1 MKKEELEAILR
12 NGIDELDLGPIEESL
27 HAVATERK
35 LPVLAL
41 GQCTIRIEES
51 SPALLALLERAAD
64 GEPLAEDE
72 NMLLFRG
79 LYILGGARVDQ
90 AYRPLLRLLRRPWNE
105 LDYLLGDAITESLAS
120 IAAGVFDGDAE
131 PLFELALDAS
141 IDGYIREALLGA
153 ATFLT
158 WKGLI
163 ERERM
168 QRVLVQ
174 FYQERLAADDDQAWI
189 GWLQA
194 IALLGLRDLAPLVRA
209 AWDEGRVPPDLLER
223 SEFEQEL
230 VEAEQRPD
238 DIDRFSLF
246 HFGYIEDVV
255 EALKWTDYAEDAD
268 QDGLFGEEDQF
279 GEDLFAVDHL
289 PTEPVRNPLRH
300 VGRNDPCPCGSGKKA
315 KKCCLARQD

>member
-268 QDGLFGEEDQF
+268 QDGPFGEEDQF

>member
-1 MKKEELEAILR
+1 MKKEELEAILS
-12 NGIDELDLGPIEESL
+12 NGINELDLGPIEESL

-51 SPALLALLERAAD
+51 SSALLALLKQAAD
-64 GEPLAEDE
+64 GEALAEDE
-72 NMLLFRG
+72 EMLLFRG
-79 LYILGGARVDQ
+79 LYILGSARVSQ
-90 AYRPLLRLLRRPWNE
+90 AYRPLLRLLRRPQNE

-189 GWLQA
+189 GWLEA

-209 AWDEGRVPPDLLER
+209 AWDEGRVPSDFLER

-255 EALKWTDYAEDAD
+255 EALEWSNSLEDEDA
-268 QDGLFGEEDQF
+268 LLGERNPS
-279 GEDLFAVDHL
+279 GEDLFASDHWR
-289 PTEPVRNPLRH
+289 PMEPVRNPLRH

>member
-1 MKKEELEAILR
+1 
-12 NGIDELDLGPIEESL
+12 
-27 HAVATERK
+27 

-268 QDGLFGEEDQF
+268 QDGPFGEEDQF

-300 VGRNDPCPCGSGKKA
+300 VGRNDPCPCGSGKKFKNCHM
-315 KKCCLARQD
+315 KK

>member
-1 MKKEELEAILR
+1 MKKEEPEAILG
-12 NGIDELDLGPIEESL
+12 NGSDELDLGPIEENL

-64 GEPLAEDE
+64 GETLAEDE
-72 NMLLFRG
+72 EMLLFRG
-79 LYILGGARVDQ
+79 LYILGGARVSQ
-90 AYRPLLRLLRRPWNE
+90 AYLPLLRLLRRPGNE
-105 LDYLLGDAITESLAS
+105 LEYLLGDAITESLAS
-120 IAAGVFDGDAE
+120 IVAGVFDGDAE

-168 QRVLVQ
+168 RRVLVQ
-174 FYQERLAADDDQAWI
+174 FYKERLAADDDQAWV
-189 GWLQA
+189 GWLEA

-209 AWDEGRVPPDLLER
+209 AWDEGRVPSDLLER
-223 SEFEQEL
+223 SEFEEEL
-230 VEAEQRPD
+230 AEAEQRPD

-255 EALKWTDYAEDAD
+255 EALKWSDYREDEDA
-268 QDGLFGEEDQF
+268 LLGEGDPF
-279 GEDLFAVDHL
+279 GEDIFASDHWK
-289 PTEPVRNPLRH
+289 PMEPVRNPLRH

>member
-1 MKKEELEAILR
+1 MKKYELEAILG
-12 NGIDELDLGPIEESL
+12 NGSDELDLGPIEESL

-64 GEPLAEDE
+64 GEALAEDE
-72 NMLLFRG
+72 ETLVFRG
-79 LYILGGARVDQ
+79 LYILGGARVSQ

-174 FYQERLAADDDQAWI
+174 FYQQRLAADDDQAWI
-189 GWLQA
+189 GWLEA

-209 AWDEGRVPPDLLER
+209 AWDEGCVPSDLLER

-230 VEAEQRPD
+230 VDAEQRPD

-255 EALKWTDYAEDAD
+255 EALKWSDHLEDEDA
-268 QDGLFGEEDQF
+268 LLGEQTPF
-279 GEDLFAVDHL
+279 GEDLFASDDWK
-289 PTEPVRNPLRH
+289 PMEPVRNPLRH

>member
-120 IAAGVFDGDAE
+120 IAAGVFDGNAE

-268 QDGLFGEEDQF
+268 QDGPFGEEDQF

>member
-1 MKKEELEAILR
+1 MKKEELEAILG
-12 NGIDELDLGPIEESL
+12 NGINELDLGPIEESL

-35 LPVLAL
+35 LPVLEL

-64 GEPLAEDE
+64 GEALAEDE
-72 NMLLFRG
+72 ETLVFRG
-79 LYILGGARVDQ
+79 LYILGGARVSQ

-168 QRVLVQ
+168 Q
-174 FYQERLAADDDQAWI
+174 
-189 GWLQA
+189 
-194 IALLGLRDLAPLVRA
+194 
-209 AWDEGRVPPDLLER
+209 
-223 SEFEQEL
+223 
-230 VEAEQRPD
+230 
-238 DIDRFSLF
+238 DRKS
-246 HFGYIEDVV
+246 VV
-255 EALKWTDYAEDAD
+255 
-268 QDGLFGEEDQF
+268 
-279 GEDLFAVDHL
+279 
-289 PTEPVRNPLRH
+289 
-300 VGRNDPCPCGSGKKA
+300 
-315 KKCCLARQD
+315 

>member
-1 MKKEELEAILR
+1 MKKEELEAILG
-12 NGIDELDLGPIEESL
+12 NGSDELDLGPIEESL
-27 HAVATERK
+27 DAVATERK

-64 GEPLAEDE
+64 GETLAEDE

-79 LYILGGARVDQ
+79 LYILGGARVSQ
-90 AYRPLLRLLRRPWNE
+90 AYPPLLRLLRRPWNE

-255 EALKWTDYAEDAD
+255 DALEWTDYAEDAD
-268 QDGLFGEEDQF
+268 QDGPFGEEDQF

-289 PTEPVRNPLRH
+289 PMEPVRNPLRH

>member
-1 MKKEELEAILR
+1 MARL
-12 NGIDELDLGPIEESL
+12 
-27 HAVATERK
+27 
-35 LPVLAL
+35 
-41 GQCTIRIEES
+41 
-51 SPALLALLERAAD
+51 
-64 GEPLAEDE
+64 LAEDE

-79 LYILGGARVDQ
+79 LYILGGARVSQ

-238 DIDRFSLF
+238 DIDQFSLF

-255 EALKWTDYAEDAD
+255 EALEWTDYAEDAD
-268 QDGLFGEEDQF
+268 QDGPFGEEDQF

-289 PTEPVRNPLRH
+289 PMEPVRNPLRH

>member
-1 MKKEELEAILR
+1 MKKEELEAILS
-12 NGIDELDLGPIEESL
+12 NGINELDLGPIEESL

-41 GQCTIRIEES
+41 GRCTIRIEES

-64 GEPLAEDE
+64 GETLAEDE
-72 NMLLFRG
+72 EMLLFRG
-79 LYILGGARVDQ
+79 LYILGGARVSQ
-90 AYRPLLRLLRRPWNE
+90 AYRPLLRLLRRPRSE

-189 GWLQA
+189 GWLEA

-209 AWDEGRVPPDLLER
+209 AWDEGRVPSDFLER

-230 VEAEQRPD
+230 VDAEQRPD

-255 EALKWTDYAEDAD
+255 EALKWSDHLEDEDALLGE
-268 QDGLFGEEDQF
+268 QTPFGEYI
-279 GEDLFAVDHL
+279 FASDDWK
-289 PTEPVRNPLRH
+289 PMEPVRNPLRH

>member
-1 MKKEELEAILR
+1 MKKEELEAILG
-12 NGIDELDLGPIEESL
+12 NGSDELDLGPIEESL

-35 LPVLAL
+35 LPVLEL

-64 GEPLAEDE
+64 GEALAEDE
-72 NMLLFRG
+72 ETLVFRG
-79 LYILGGARVDQ
+79 LYILGGARVSQ

-174 FYQERLAADDDQAWI
+174 FYQQRLAADDDQAWI
-189 GWLQA
+189 GWLEA

-209 AWDEGRVPPDLLER
+209 AWDEGCVPSDLLER

-230 VEAEQRPD
+230 VDAEQRPD

-255 EALKWTDYAEDAD
+255 EALKWSDHLEDEDA
-268 QDGLFGEEDQF
+268 LLGEQTPF
-279 GEDLFAVDHL
+279 GEDLFASDDWK
-289 PTEPVRNPLRH
+289 PMEPVRNPLRH

>member
-120 IAAGVFDGDAE
+120 IAAGVFDGNAE

-194 IALLGLRDLAPLVRA
+194 IALRGLRDLAPLVRA

-268 QDGLFGEEDQF
+268 QDGPFGEEDQF

>member
-120 IAAGVFDGDAE
+120 IAAGVFDGNAE

-194 IALLGLRDLAPLVRA
+194 IALLGLRDLVPLVRA

-268 QDGLFGEEDQF
+268 QDGPFGEEDQF

>member
-1 MKKEELEAILR
+1 MKKEELEAIL
-12 NGIDELDLGPIEESL
+12 GDGSDELDPGPIEESL

-64 GEPLAEDE
+64 GETLAEDE
-72 NMLLFRG
+72 ETLLFRG
-79 LYILGGARVDQ
+79 LYILGGARVSQ

-105 LDYLLGDAITESLAS
+105 LDYLLGDGITESLAS
-120 IAAGVFDGDAE
+120 IAASVFDGDAE

-168 QRVLVQ
+168 QRVLVR
-174 FYQERLAADDDQAWI
+174 FYKERLAADDDQAWI
-189 GWLQA
+189 GWLEA
-194 IALLGLRDLAPLVRA
+194 IALLGLRDLAPLVHS
-209 AWDEGRVPPDLLER
+209 AWDEGRVPSDLLER
-223 SEFEQEL
+223 SEFEQDL

-246 HFGYIEDVV
+246 HFGYVEDVV
-255 EALKWTDYAEDAD
+255 EALKWSDYLEDEDA
-268 QDGLFGEEDQF
+268 LL
-279 GEDLFAVDHL
+279 GEDLFASDDWK
-289 PTEPVRNPLRH
+289 PMEPVRNPLRH

>member
-1 MKKEELEAILR
+1 MKKEELEAVLG

-35 LPVLAL
+35 LPVPTL

-51 SPALLALLERAAD
+51 SPALLALLKRAAD
-64 GEPLAEDE
+64 GEALAEDE
-72 NMLLFRG
+72 ETLLFRG
-79 LYILGGARVDQ
+79 LYILGGARVSQ

-105 LDYLLGDAITESLAS
+105 LDRLLGDAITESLAS

-158 WKGLI
+158 WNGLI

-168 QRVLVQ
+168 RRVLVQ
-174 FYQERLAADDDQAWI
+174 FYQERLAADEDQAWI
-189 GWLQA
+189 GWLEA

-209 AWDEGRVPPDLLER
+209 AWDEGRVPSDFLER

-230 VEAEQRPD
+230 VDAEQRPD

-255 EALKWTDYAEDAD
+255 EALKWSDHLEDEDALLGEQTPFAEDPFAS
-268 QDGLFGEEDQF
+268 DGWN
-279 GEDLFAVDHL
+279 
-289 PTEPVRNPLRH
+289 PMEPVRNPLRH

-315 KKCCLARQD
+315 KRCCLAPGLR

>member
-1 MKKEELEAILR
+1 MKKEELEAILG
-12 NGIDELDLGPIEESL
+12 NGSDELDLGPIEESL
-27 HAVATERK
+27 DAVATERK

-64 GEPLAEDE
+64 GETLAEDE

-79 LYILGGARVDQ
+79 LYILGGARVSH
-90 AYRPLLRLLRRPWNE
+90 AYPPLLRLLRRPWNE

-255 EALKWTDYAEDAD
+255 EALEWTDYAEDAD
-268 QDGLFGEEDQF
+268 QDGPFGEEDQF

-289 PTEPVRNPLRH
+289 PMEPVRNPLRH